1 MDNFGVKK
9 NDQKN
14 NCVENDHYSNEI
26 MENKKNSYL
35 G

>member
-14 NCVENDHYSNEI
+14 NHVENDHYGNGK
-26 MENKKNSYL
+26 MENSQYFL
-35 G
+35 